1 MKESQKDS
9 KEKEGVAILEILRK
23 KKTDSMNFRVNL
35 LAS

>member
-9 KEKEGVAILEILRK
+9 KEKEGVGILEILRK
-23 KKTDSMNFRVNL
+23 KKTGSMNFRVNL